1 MTVRPRGLLKLLFA
15 AALVAGLATLWAWYE
30 VWHRPLHQDASPRR
44 VLLERG
50 AAGAAGLQRVL
61 GVSGVEISR
70 PVIWLALRSREHT
83 SPLRAGTY
91 ELPAGTSLARLLE
104 RMGRGERLLA
114 SVRVIEGWT
123 FRQMRRIVDEHP
135 ELQPD
140 TRELDDAALLRLV
153 GVEAA
158 HPEGLFFPNTYV
170 FSPGDKA
177 SDIYRQAHRDLLRV
191 LADAWEQRQPEL
203 PLSGP
208 HQALI
213 LASMVEKETGVSAER
228 SLVAGVFIN
237 RLRRGMLL
245 QSDPTT
251 IYGLGLRFDGN
262 LRRRDLQELNPW
274 NTYARPGLPAT
285 PIALV
290 GRESLL
296 AAVRPASTTALYFV
310 ARGDGSSEFSEDLAS
325 HQRAVNRY
333 QLKKP

>member
-1 MTVRPRGLLKLLFA
+1 MTARPSGLLKILIVAMLGGTLLA
-15 AALVAGLATLWAWYE
+15 VWAWYA
-30 VWHRPLHQDASPRR
+30 VWHQPLHDDPTPRR

-50 AAGAAGLQRVL
+50 VAGPAGLQRAL
-61 GVSGVEISR
+61 GAANIDVFR
-70 PVIWLALRSREHT
+70 PLVWLALRSRQD
-83 SPLRAGTY
+83 SPSLRAGTY
-91 ELPAGTSLARLLE
+91 EVPAGASLGGLLD

-114 SVRVIEGWT
+114 SVRVVEGLT
-123 FRQMRRIVDEHP
+123 FRQMRRLIDDHP
-135 ELQPD
+135 DLQPD
-140 TRELDDAALLRLV
+140 TRGLDDAALLRLV

-191 LADAWEQRQPEL
+191 LAEAWEQRHEDL
-203 PLSGP
+203 PLAGP

-213 LASMVEKETGVSAER
+213 LASMVEKETGAAAER
-228 SLVAGVFIN
+228 AVVAGVFIN

-251 IYGLGLRFDGN
+251 IYGLGARFDGN

-290 GRESLL
+290 GRESLM
-296 AAVRPASTTALYFV
+296 AAVKPAATTALYFV
-310 ARGDGSSEFSEDLAS
+310 ARGDGSSEFSNDLAA